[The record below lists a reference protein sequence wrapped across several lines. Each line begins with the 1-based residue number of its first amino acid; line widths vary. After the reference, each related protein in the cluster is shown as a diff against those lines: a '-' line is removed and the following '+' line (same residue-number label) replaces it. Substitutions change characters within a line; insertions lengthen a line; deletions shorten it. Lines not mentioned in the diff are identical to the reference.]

1 MHLMRKTCKE
11 EEEKKE
17 RFNTEGYGKGK
28 RLCTR
33 EGRRGGRV
41 KGGDLLQALARWGWG
56 WGVLPPRVNSV
67 IYPL

>member
-1 MHLMRKTCKE
+1 MHLMSKTCKE

-41 KGGDLLQALARWGWG
+41 KGGRPTPSISTMGMG
-56 WGVLPPRVNSV
+56 MGGPTS
-67 IYPL
+67 